1 MKDVHC
7 IDEPLSF
14 KLPINHGRQTVKLT
28 IDFCQRV
35 ASSSEKREEPGGT
48 KKTSSQ
54 PQCRSQRGCGKNVAK
69 ARGAIRGKNVAKSR
83 GTIPE
88 LSCQPEPTS
97 LRIRCLLP
105 SASAS
110 GHRLAVDHRF
120 VFTNK
125 HDVYGK
131 AGMPFYKSSYLT
143 IQFPEETHPEKER
156 KGRGRVCQFI
166 DCFQK

>member
-48 KKTSSQ
+48 KKTSRQ
-54 PQCRSQRGCGKNVAK
+54 PQCGSQRGCGKNVAK
-69 ARGAIRGKNVAKSR
+69 SRGA
-83 GTIPE
+83 IPE

-97 LRIRCLLP
+97 SRSTLPLAISQCLATVLPWTTVLCLLISMMFMVKQGCP
-105 SASAS
+105 
-110 GHRLAVDHRF
+110 
-120 VFTNK
+120 FTR
-125 HDVYGK
+125 
-131 AGMPFYKSSYLT
+131 AAT
-143 IQFPEETHPEKER
+143 
-156 KGRGRVCQFI
+156 
-166 DCFQK
+166 

>member
-48 KKTSSQ
+48 KKTSRQ
-54 PQCRSQRGCGKNVAK
+54 PQCQSQRGCGKNVAK
-69 ARGAIRGKNVAKSR
+69 TRGPVHGKNVAKSR
-83 GTIPE
+83 GAIPE

-97 LRIRCLLP
+97 PPVYAASCHQPVPLATVLPWTTVLCLLISMMFMVKQGCP
-105 SASAS
+105 
-110 GHRLAVDHRF
+110 
-120 VFTNK
+120 FTR
-125 HDVYGK
+125 
-131 AGMPFYKSSYLT
+131 AAT
-143 IQFPEETHPEKER
+143 
-156 KGRGRVCQFI
+156 
-166 DCFQK
+166 

>member
-48 KKTSSQ
+48 KKTSRQ
-54 PQCRSQRGCGKNVAK
+54 PQCGSQSGC
-69 ARGAIRGKNVAKSR
+69 GKNVAKSR
-83 GTIPE
+83 GAIPE

-97 LRIRCLLP
+97 PRLRCLLP

>member
-48 KKTSSQ
+48 KKTSRQ
-54 PQCRSQRGCGKNVAK
+54 PQCGSQRGCGKNVAK
-69 ARGAIRGKNVAKSR
+69 TRGAIHGKNVAKSR
-83 GTIPE
+83 GAIPE

-97 LRIRCLLP
+97 SRSTLPLAISQCLATVLPWTTVLCLLISMMFMVKQGCP
-105 SASAS
+105 
-110 GHRLAVDHRF
+110 
-120 VFTNK
+120 FTR
-125 HDVYGK
+125 
-131 AGMPFYKSSYLT
+131 AAT
-143 IQFPEETHPEKER
+143 
-156 KGRGRVCQFI
+156 
-166 DCFQK
+166 